1 MKKSFSK
8 VLISIYSL
16 IAFQTPQG
24 VLAESDVFEKCNKLD
39 DAIEFRECISSNQ
52 SIKKGSTISN
62 FENALKFFESG
73 DTSSSLK
80 AINLYIDANP
90 DSKEAY
96 LVRGIIYGWD
106 LSDVE
111 KSQSDFDKAIEIDD
125 KYSNAYALKA
135 DNLYWE
141 LGNATQAKK
150 DIEKAIIHS
159 PNNPYV
165 NNVRG
170 HIFLDIGLTFFEKEK
185 FDLAINSAKEAV
197 ISFEKVVNN
206 NNNDENENLLI
217 KRLFPLGL
225 TYDAHTSLGDT
236 KFDLLY
242 FAHKKNKQ
250 RDDAKRSLNEAINHY
265 SNAITLAPTQE
276 EAEKYEIERDFD
288 MLTPAE
294 IHLYRGNAYS
304 WSSSQKDWKKACKDW
319 KISKKLGNK
328 EAQTNYRQWK
338 C

>member
-1 MKKSFSK
+1 MKKIFSK

-125 KYSNAYALKA
+125 KYSYAYALRA

-150 DIEKAIIHS
+150 DIEKAIIYS

-206 NNNDENENLLI
+206 NNDENENLLI

-242 FAHKKNKQ
+242 LAYKKNKQ
-250 RDDAKRSLNEAINHY
+250 RDDAKKSLNEAINHY

-288 MLTPAE
+288 MVTPAE

-328 EAQTNYRQWK
+328 EAQTNYRQSK

>member
-206 NNNDENENLLI
+206 NNDENENLLI

>member
-125 KYSNAYALKA
+125 KYSYAYALRA

-197 ISFEKVVNN
+197 ISFEKVVN

-276 EAEKYEIERDFD
+276 EAEKFEIERDFD
-288 MLTPAE
+288 MITPAE
-294 IHLYRGNAYS
+294 IYLYRGNAYS
-304 WSSSQKDWKKACKDW
+304 WSSKEWKKACKDW

-328 EAQTNYRQWK
+328 EAQTNYRQSK

>member
-1 MKKSFSK
+1 MKKIFSK

-125 KYSNAYALKA
+125 KYSYAYALRA

-206 NNNDENENLLI
+206 NNN
-217 KRLFPLGL
+217 
-225 TYDAHTSLGDT
+225 
-236 KFDLLY
+236 
-242 FAHKKNKQ
+242 
-250 RDDAKRSLNEAINHY
+250 
-265 SNAITLAPTQE
+265 
-276 EAEKYEIERDFD
+276 
-288 MLTPAE
+288 
-294 IHLYRGNAYS
+294 
-304 WSSSQKDWKKACKDW
+304 
-319 KISKKLGNK
+319 
-328 EAQTNYRQWK
+328 
-338 C
+338 

>member
-1 MKKSFSK
+1 MKKIFSK

-52 SIKKGSTISN
+52 SIKEGSTISN

-125 KYSNAYALKA
+125 KYSYAYALRA

-206 NNNDENENLLI
+206 NNDENENLLI

-242 FAHKKNKQ
+242 LAYKKNKQ
-250 RDDAKRSLNEAINHY
+250 RDDAKKSLNEAINHY

>member
-1 MKKSFSK
+1 MKKIFSK

-125 KYSNAYALKA
+125 KYSYAYALRA

-206 NNNDENENLLI
+206 NNDENENLLI

-242 FAHKKNKQ
+242 LAYKKNKQ
-250 RDDAKRSLNEAINHY
+250 RDDAKKSLNEAINHY

>member
-24 VLAESDVFEKCNKLD
+24 VLAESDIFEKCNKLD
-39 DAIEFRECISSNQ
+39 DAIEFRKCISSNQ

-111 KSQSDFDKAIEIDD
+111 KSQSDFDKAIEIDS
-125 KYSNAYALKA
+125 KYSYAYALRA

-170 HIFLDIGLTFFEKEK
+170 HIFLDIGFTLFEKEK

-206 NNNDENENLLI
+206 NNDEIENLLI

-225 TYDAHTSLGDT
+225 TYDAHTTLGDT

-242 FAHKKNKQ
+242 FAYKKNKQ
-250 RDDAKRSLNEAINHY
+250 RGDAKKSLNEAINHY

-288 MLTPAE
+288 MITPAE

-319 KISKKLGNK
+319 KISKNLGNK

>member
-8 VLISIYSL
+8 ILISIFSL
-16 IAFQTPQG
+16 ISLQTPQG
-24 VLAESDVFEKCNKLD
+24 VFAESDVFEKCNKLD

-62 FENALKFFESG
+62 FEAALKLFKSG

-80 AINLYIDANP
+80 AINSYIDENP

-106 LSDVE
+106 LSNVE
-111 KSQSDFDKAIEIDD
+111 KSQNDFDKAIEIDD
-125 KYSNAYALKA
+125 KYSIAYALRA

-150 DIEKAIIHS
+150 DIEKAIIYS

-170 HIFLDIGLTFFEKEK
+170 HIFLDIGFTFFEKEK

-197 ISFEKVVNN
+197 INFENVVNN
-206 NNNDENENLLI
+206 NDDENANLLI
-217 KRLFPLGL
+217 KRLYPLGL
-225 TYDAHTSLGDT
+225 TYEAHTSLGDT
-236 KFDLLY
+236 KFDLLH
-242 FAHKKNKQ
+242 FAYKENKQ
-250 RDDAKRSLNEAINHY
+250 RDDAKKSLKEAINHY
-265 SNAITLAPTQE
+265 TNAITLAPTQE

-288 MLTPAE
+288 MITPAE
-294 IHLYRGNAYS
+294 IYLYRGNAYS
-304 WSSSQKDWKKACKDW
+304 WSSKEWKKACKDW

-328 EAQTNYRQWK
+328 EAQTNYRQSK

>member
-24 VLAESDVFEKCNKLD
+24 LLAESDVFEKCNKLD

-62 FENALKFFESG
+62 FKNALKFFESG

-125 KYSNAYALKA
+125 RYSYAYALRA

-206 NNNDENENLLI
+206 NNDENENLLI

-242 FAHKKNKQ
+242 FAYKKNKQ

-294 IHLYRGNAYS
+294 IHFYRGNAYS
-304 WSSSQKDWKKACKDW
+304 WSSSRKDWKKACKDW

-328 EAQTNYRQWK
+328 EAQTIYRQWK

>member
-8 VLISIYSL
+8 TLISIFSL
-16 IAFQTPQG
+16 ITLQTPLG
-24 VLAESDVFEKCNKLD
+24 VFAESDVFEKCNKLD

-62 FENALKFFESG
+62 FETALKLFKSG

-80 AINLYIDANP
+80 AINLYIDDNP

-106 LSDVE
+106 LSNVE
-111 KSQSDFDKAIEIDD
+111 KSQNDFDKAIEIDD
-125 KYSNAYALKA
+125 KYSIAYALRA

-150 DIEKAIIHS
+150 DIEKAIIYS
-159 PNNPYV
+159 PKNPYV

-170 HIFLDIGLTFFEKEK
+170 HIFLDIGLTLFEKEK

-197 ISFEKVVNN
+197 INFENVVNYN
-206 NNNDENENLLI
+206 DDENENLLI

-225 TYDAHTSLGDT
+225 TYDAHTTLGDT

-242 FAHKKNKQ
+242 FAYKKNKQ
-250 RDDAKRSLNEAINHY
+250 RDDAKKSLNEAINHY
-265 SNAITLAPTQE
+265 SSAITLAPTQE

-288 MLTPAE
+288 MITPAE
-294 IHLYRGNAYS
+294 IHL
-304 WSSSQKDWKKACKDW
+304 
-319 KISKKLGNK
+319 
-328 EAQTNYRQWK
+328 
-338 C
+338 

>member
-8 VLISIYSL
+8 ILISIFSL
-16 IAFQTPQG
+16 ISLQNPQG
-24 VLAESDVFEKCNKLD
+24 VFAESDVFEKCNKLD

-125 KYSNAYALKA
+125 RYSYAYALRA

-206 NNNDENENLLI
+206 NNDENENLLI

-242 FAHKKNKQ
+242 FAYKKNKQ

-265 SNAITLAPTQE
+265 SNAIILAPTQE

-294 IHLYRGNAYS
+294 IHFYRGNAYS
-304 WSSSQKDWKKACKDW
+304 WSSSRKDWKKACKDW

-328 EAQTNYRQWK
+328 EAQTIYRQWK

>member
-1 MKKSFSK
+1 MKKIFSK

-52 SIKKGSTISN
+52 SIKKGSTISD

-125 KYSNAYALKA
+125 KYSYAYALRA

-185 FDLAINSAKEAV
+185 FDLAINSANESVK
-197 ISFEKVVNN
+197 SFEKVVNN
-206 NNNDENENLLI
+206 NDENENENLLI

-328 EAQTNYRQWK
+328 EAQTYYRQWK

>member
-125 KYSNAYALKA
+125 KYSYAYALRA

-141 LGNATQAKK
+141 LGNATQSKK

-206 NNNDENENLLI
+206 NNDENENLLI

-250 RDDAKRSLNEAINHY
+250 RDYAKRSLNEAINHY

>member
-125 KYSNAYALKA
+125 KYSYAYALRA

-197 ISFEKVVNN
+197 ISFEKVVN

>member
-125 KYSNAYALKA
+125 KYSYAYALRA

-197 ISFEKVVNN
+197 ISFEKVVN

-328 EAQTNYRQWK
+328 EAQTNYRQWR

>member
-62 FENALKFFESG
+62 FEAALKLFKSG
-73 DTSSSLK
+73 DTSASLK
-80 AINLYIDANP
+80 AINSYIDDNP

-106 LSDVE
+106 LSNVE
-111 KSQSDFDKAIEIDD
+111 KSQTDFDKAIEIDD
-125 KYSNAYALKA
+125 KYSIAYALRA

-141 LGNATQAKK
+141 LGNTTQAKK

-206 NNNDENENLLI
+206 NNDENENLLI

-242 FAHKKNKQ
+242 FAYKKNKQ

>member
-52 SIKKGSTISN
+52 SIKKDSTISN
-62 FENALKFFESG
+62 FKNALKFFESG

-125 KYSNAYALKA
+125 RYSYAYALRA

-206 NNNDENENLLI
+206 NNDENENLLI

-242 FAHKKNKQ
+242 FAYKENKQ

-294 IHLYRGNAYS
+294 IHFYRGNAYS
-304 WSSSQKDWKKACKDW
+304 WSSSRKDWKKACKDW

-328 EAQTNYRQWK
+328 EAQTIYRQWK

>member
-1 MKKSFSK
+1 MKKIFSK

-52 SIKKGSTISN
+52 SIKKGSTISD

-125 KYSNAYALKA
+125 KYSYAYALRA

-197 ISFEKVVNN
+197 ISFEKVVN

-288 MLTPAE
+288 MVTPAE

-328 EAQTNYRQWK
+328 EAQTYYRQWK

>member
-24 VLAESDVFEKCNKLD
+24 VLAESDVFEKCKKLD

-52 SIKKGSTISN
+52 LIKKGSTISN

-111 KSQSDFDKAIEIDD
+111 KSQSDFDKALEIDD
-125 KYSNAYALKA
+125 KYSYAYALRA

-197 ISFEKVVNN
+197 ISFEKVVN

-328 EAQTNYRQWK
+328 EAQTNYRQSK